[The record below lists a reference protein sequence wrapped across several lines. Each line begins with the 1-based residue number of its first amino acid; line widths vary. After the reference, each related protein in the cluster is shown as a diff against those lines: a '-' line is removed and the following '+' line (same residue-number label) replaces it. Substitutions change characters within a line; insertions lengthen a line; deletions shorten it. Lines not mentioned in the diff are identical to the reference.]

1 MLWFTAVNEVVARR
15 ACTNLFNTYRKE
27 AVDILL
33 QVVYTRVPRKSFWL
47 CNMVMLMVMVPT
59 APMVIVT
66 WPTMS

>member
-27 AVDILL
+27 VVDILL

-47 CNMVMLMVMVPT
+47 CRD
-59 APMVIVT
+59 VISGELLCV
-66 WPTMS
+66 